1 MANPNGIDMRLRA
14 AFLLPALVII
24 VALAI
29 IAALVPDLIYLMT
42 WMMPVVVCTALT
54 GLILTE
60 RKRRAVATQT
70 D

>member
-1 MANPNGIDMRLRA
+1 MRLRA

-29 IAALVPDLIYLMT
+29 IAALVPDLIYLTT
-42 WMMPVVVCTALT
+42 WLMPVVVCAALT